1 MTKGEISRDRI
12 TALTQYVDKG
22 DHQYRTEIY
31 IQKKKKVVR
40 GKRCFFKCPLCE
52 LVTAYLPTY
61 FANKHKISHS
71 STQSE
76 GYMALA
82 RAYHGGEELNY
93 IERTRPSRKMTS
105 VTDARGI
112 ECLLLGHLLDEDD
125 AFDRNYSSPVDNS
138 SLENSEDAVG
148 EDIVLPTPHSMPH
161 SVSVTRCTGAQAVAE
176 VKA

>member
-1 MTKGEISRDRI
+1 MKKGEISRYRI

-22 DHQYRTEIY
+22 GHQYRTEIY

-61 FANKHKISHS
+61 FAHKHKIPHS
-71 STQSE
+71 SVQSE

-82 RAYHGGEELNY
+82 RAYQGGEELKY
-93 IERTRPSRKMTS
+93 IERTRPCRKMTS

-112 ECLLLGHLLDEDD
+112 GCLLLGPPLDE

-161 SVSVTRCTGAQAVAE
+161 SVSVTRCTRAQAAAA

>member
-1 MTKGEISRDRI
+1 MKKGEISRDRI

-61 FANKHKISHS
+61 FANKHKIPHS

-76 GYMALA
+76 GYIALV
-82 RAYHGGEELNY
+82 RDYQGGEELKY
-93 IERTRPSRKMTS
+93 IERTRPCTKMTS

-112 ECLLLGHLLDEDD
+112 ECLLLGPLLDEDD

-138 SLENSEDAVG
+138 SLENSGVAVG
-148 EDIVLPTPHSMPH
+148 EDIVLPTPHSTYH
-161 SVSVTRCTGAQAVAE
+161 SVSVTRCTRAQAAAE

>member
-1 MTKGEISRDRI
+1 MRKREISRERI

-22 DHQYRTEIY
+22 DHRNLRPVE
-31 IQKKKKVVR
+31 KESGE
-40 GKRCFFKCPLCE
+40 GKTPFFKCPLSE
-52 LVTAYLPTY
+52 LVTAYLTTH
-61 FANKHKISHS
+61 FANKHKIPRS
-71 STQSE
+71 SEQS
-76 GYMALA
+76 GRYMALA
-82 RAYHGGEELNY
+82 CAYEGGEELKY
-93 IERTRPSRKMTS
+93 IERNRPSRKMTS

>member
-40 GKRCFFKCPLCE
+40 GKRCFFYFFLCE

-112 ECLLLGHLLDEDD
+112 ECLLHVPLLD
-125 AFDRNYSSPVDNS
+125 
-138 SLENSEDAVG
+138 
-148 EDIVLPTPHSMPH
+148 
-161 SVSVTRCTGAQAVAE
+161 
-176 VKA
+176 

>member
-1 MTKGEISRDRI
+1 
-12 TALTQYVDKG
+12 
-22 DHQYRTEIY
+22 
-31 IQKKKKVVR
+31 
-40 GKRCFFKCPLCE
+40 
-52 LVTAYLPTY
+52 
-61 FANKHKISHS
+61 
-71 STQSE
+71 
-76 GYMALA
+76 MALA
-82 RAYHGGEELNY
+82 RAYHGGEELKY

-161 SVSVTRCTGAQAVAE
+161 SVSVTRCTRAQAVAE